1 MLFRMDDE
9 SPLDATTLRRAAALA
24 RQRAERASWRHE
36 DGMARLGAQRALDL
50 LVRDLDATADHEDRM
65 R

>member
-1 MLFRMDDE
+1 MDA
-9 SPLDATTLRRAAALA
+9 STLRKAAEMARLRANDAP
-24 RQRAERASWRHE
+24 RRYE
-36 DGMARLGAQRALDL
+36 DGMARLGAQRALDQ